1 MAADPA
7 KKRRKRPSRGA
18 GHDGSTLSLLG
29 NDGDVLAVELSG
41 AQCHTYVACRVGDR
55 WVRPTLSTDAT
66 RFYHVEET
74 PPWLK
79 TSSHFKTT
87 RIDTLKQM
95 KKLDVGFLGKAQEGR
110 DFYQVRT
117 HVGEE
122 ACGKERTSKEW
133 KGSPVYVDKVWM
145 TYAAL
150 QAAFG
155 EALAYTWKVRDK
167 NKEGWLL
174 SRLKRLQAYYCGSA
188 DVERAASAAIGAVEF
203 APPQR
208 ARRDSGTK
216 IDISKALDD
225 ARLTKRTAALS
236 FPDQLEKVLYPA
248 ALRELQ
254 LAGGTRL
261 SSTITAAFKKLPVA
275 QFTVVDRVRE
285 AAAFDDQRRRD
296 LEEFVASARTLLR
309 DNPGVRSPAE
319 GETLAYLASLLEA
332 PAVPPPRAKPQ
343 NNARPI
349 ADAVTTYRLLQELK
363 TGPSGAVRANESFK
377 RLARERNDAGGVE
390 FHTGLVS
397 SSSSQVARE
406 IELVDRGT
414 AFLERRLFDGNF
426 RVGLSGDGASIK
438 LDGGINEHFH
448 VWYATGVVD
457 LALLPKPQVAGFA
470 QHRRTLTARAAARD
484 AFVPVGAPPLPLR
497 SPYIMFAKERRGPLM
512 ATLDAPAGSARF
524 GAAST
529 LLGQEWAAEP
539 SPVKRRASEA
549 LRDHND
555 GVATQ
560 QAAYK
565 KRRKTWSDA
574 QAAIPKLVASMW
586 RPCQASSR
594 QYPTPLELYA
604 MESSVDAENLLEHVE
619 GLLEKWKGLGD
630 GDKKPFVDASR
641 ARADAWRA
649 AAAKAS
655 IITDELKH
663 ADHEYW
669 AREARKVGLSPP
681 SPPRPSPP
689 ATKQLDVRKA
699 EECML
704 KGFDKE

>member
-1 MAADPA
+1 
-7 KKRRKRPSRGA
+7 
-18 GHDGSTLSLLG
+18 
-29 NDGDVLAVELSG
+29 AVELSG

-254 LAGGTRL
+254 L
-261 SSTITAAFKKLPVA
+261 
-275 QFTVVDRVRE
+275 
-285 AAAFDDQRRRD
+285 
-296 LEEFVASARTLLR
+296 
-309 DNPGVRSPAE
+309 
-319 GETLAYLASLLEA
+319 
-332 PAVPPPRAKPQ
+332 
-343 NNARPI
+343 
-349 ADAVTTYRLLQELK
+349 
-363 TGPSGAVRANESFK
+363 
-377 RLARERNDAGGVE
+377 
-390 FHTGLVS
+390 
-397 SSSSQVARE
+397 
-406 IELVDRGT
+406 
-414 AFLERRLFDGNF
+414 
-426 RVGLSGDGASIK
+426 
-438 LDGGINEHFH
+438 
-448 VWYATGVVD
+448 
-457 LALLPKPQVAGFA
+457 
-470 QHRRTLTARAAARD
+470 
-484 AFVPVGAPPLPLR
+484 
-497 SPYIMFAKERRGPLM
+497 
-512 ATLDAPAGSARF
+512 
-524 GAAST
+524 
-529 LLGQEWAAEP
+529 
-539 SPVKRRASEA
+539 
-549 LRDHND
+549 
-555 GVATQ
+555 
-560 QAAYK
+560 
-565 KRRKTWSDA
+565 
-574 QAAIPKLVASMW
+574 
-586 RPCQASSR
+586 
-594 QYPTPLELYA
+594 
-604 MESSVDAENLLEHVE
+604 
-619 GLLEKWKGLGD
+619 
-630 GDKKPFVDASR
+630 
-641 ARADAWRA
+641 
-649 AAAKAS
+649 
-655 IITDELKH
+655 
-663 ADHEYW
+663 
-669 AREARKVGLSPP
+669 
-681 SPPRPSPP
+681 
-689 ATKQLDVRKA
+689 
-699 EECML
+699 
-704 KGFDKE
+704 